1 MIWGQLRR
9 LGLWIVCSTLAAA
22 AFAVVGAFIGP
33 SELVGTLLL
42 VGIAVLGVAHVL
54 EKADARRADDRATGE
69 EENYR

>member
-1 MIWGQLRR
+1 MNRARLQR
-9 LGLWIVCSTLAAA
+9 LGIWIICGTLAAA
-22 AFAVVGAFIGP
+22 AFAVVGAFVGP

-54 EKADARRADDRATGE
+54 EKVDERRADDRATGE